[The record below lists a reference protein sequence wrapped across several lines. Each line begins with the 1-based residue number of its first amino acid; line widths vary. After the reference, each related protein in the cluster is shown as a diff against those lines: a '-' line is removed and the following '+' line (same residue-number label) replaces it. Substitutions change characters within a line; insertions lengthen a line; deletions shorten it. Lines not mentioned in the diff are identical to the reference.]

1 MDKTLLDSK
10 IATGG
15 QSSVLTQL
23 YNRYGEKLR
32 IRIKS
37 DSYLQQCHAI
47 CDIYSSEN
55 KRWSVLGYID
65 PVHMAT
71 EKGLSY
77 NPEAPTEY
85 NFQNDINELL
95 RLAELM
101 LV

>member
-23 YNRYGEKLR
+23 YSRHGEKLR

-37 DSYLQQCHAI
+37 DSYSQQCHAI
-47 CDIYSSEN
+47 CDIYSQERR
-55 KRWSVLGYID
+55 RWSVLAYID
-65 PVHMAT
+65 AVHMET

-77 NPEAPTEY
+77 KPEAPTEY
-85 NFQNDINELL
+85 NFQNDINDLL
-95 RLAELM
+95 RLAK
-101 LV
+101 LVLV